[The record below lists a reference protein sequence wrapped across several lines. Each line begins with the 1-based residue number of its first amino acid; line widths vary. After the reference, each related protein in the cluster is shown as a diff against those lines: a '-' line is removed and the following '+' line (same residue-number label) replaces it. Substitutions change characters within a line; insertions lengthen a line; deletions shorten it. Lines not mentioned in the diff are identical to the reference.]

1 MILPRYVRLQL
12 TSCLLSALLAGCVS
26 IADNHSPKQLMTL
39 YDTAIPPNGIAAP
52 DEETLRDPKEPF
64 PFLLNVSRPS
74 LAIFLPV
81 KPDSNQP
88 AVIICPGGAYRG
100 LSINK
105 EGYDVARAFNKMG
118 VAAIVLK
125 YRVPS
130 DRTMTDKKTGPLQD
144 VQQAFRIVR
153 NNALAWHINPDRI
166 GIVGFSAG
174 GHLAATASNQYPQPV
189 LPDDSAPAVRPD
201 FAVLVYP
208 VISMRDDITHRP
220 SRSNLLGPDPSA
232 EQITRYSN
240 ELATTANTPP
250 TFMVH
255 AADDMTVPV
264 ANSFRYAESLT
275 RHGVPVELLVFPH
288 GGHGFGLHNSTTQDR
303 WIDRCHDWLVSQG
316 LLAK

>member
-1 MILPRYVRLQL
+1 MIFPCHARLRF
-12 TSCLLSALLAGCVS
+12 TSFLLSALLTGCVS
-26 IADNHSPKQLMTL
+26 IADNHSSEKVMTL

-52 DEETLRDPKEPF
+52 DEEALRDPKEPF

-74 LAIFLPV
+74 LTIFLPV
-81 KPDSNQP
+81 KPDAKLS

-105 EGYDVARAFNKMG
+105 EGYNVARAFNKMG

-130 DRTMTDKKTGPLQD
+130 DRTMTDKTTGPLQD

-153 NNALAWHINPDRI
+153 NNASMWHIDPGRI

-174 GHLAATASNQYPQPV
+174 GHLAATASNQYAQPV
-189 LPDDSAPAVRPD
+189 LPDDNAPAVRPD

-232 EQITRYSN
+232 AQIAHYSN
-240 ELATTANTPP
+240 ELATTAKTPP

-255 AADDMTVPV
+255 AADDVTVSV
-264 ANSFRYAESLT
+264 ANSFRYAEAMT
-275 RHGVPVELLVFPH
+275 QHGVPVELLVFPH
-288 GGHGFGLHNSTTQDR
+288 GGHGFGLHNATTQDQ